1 MLKLLT
7 IGWKDLIV
15 TFRDRAALIMML
27 AAPFV
32 LTLGM
37 GAATGAFS
45 GDSDN
50 GIGQIPLVLVNEDE
64 GQLGGFLLDVMQSE
78 ELAELLVVETAV
90 SAQAARQQVDDDV
103 VAAAVVVPPGF
114 SDSIFPNRETGQ
126 TGATVPIEVVAN
138 PGRPIGASVVEAV
151 VTEFV
156 NRVERGQLTMQVT
169 MTQLATHGLVE
180 MDEMEET
187 AVSIGNDLF
196 GNNPDAA
203 ASNIVVESHTAS
215 GSSDDGFNVLSF
227 FAPSMAIF
235 FLMYTVTIGARSIL
249 QEQEQ
254 GTLARLLVSPTALAQ
269 VLGGKVVGTFL
280 TGVAQVTIL
289 IVATTLLFQ
298 LRWGNGLGVGL
309 LIVAVA
315 LAATSWGLLIASLS
329 KTPGQVGSVG
339 TAVMLIF
346 GILGGTFFPTAQMGG
361 LLELAGKIT
370 PHVWAMDGFLSL
382 ATGGTLADVVTPV
395 LALLLMTALVFGA
408 ALLLLRRRWAMS
420 L

>member
-37 GAATGAFS
+37 GAVTGAFS
-45 GDSDN
+45 DGSNN
-50 GIGQIPLVLVNEDE
+50 GIDPVPLVLVNEDE
-64 GQLGGFLLDVMQSE
+64 GELGGFLLDVMQSE
-78 ELAELLVVETAV
+78 ELADLLVVQTAV
-90 SAQAARQQVDDDV
+90 STETARQQVDDDA
-103 VAAAVVVPPGF
+103 VAAAVLVPAGF
-114 SDSIFPNRETGQ
+114 SASIFPDRATGQ
-126 TGATVPIEVVAN
+126 TGATMPIEVYAN
-138 PGRPIGASVVEAV
+138 PARPIGASVVEAV

-156 NRVERGQLTMQVT
+156 NRVERNQLTMQVT
-169 MTQLATHGLVE
+169 MTQLATNGLVE
-180 MDEMEET
+180 MDALEET
-187 AVSIGNDLF
+187 AVAIGNDLF
-196 GNNPDAA
+196 GNSQDAA
-203 ASNIVVESHTAS
+203 ANIVIDTHTAS
-215 GSSDDGFNVLSF
+215 GSSDGGFNVLSF

-254 GTLARLLVSPTALAQ
+254 GTLSRLLVSPTSLAQ

-298 LRWGNGLGVGL
+298 LRWGNGFGVAL

-315 LAATSWGLLIASLS
+315 LAATSWGLLVASLS
-329 KTPGQVGSVG
+329 NTPGQVGSAG
-339 TAVMLIF
+339 TAVMLLF

-361 LLELAGKIT
+361 LLEAAGKIT
-370 PHVWAMDGFLSL
+370 PHAWAMDGFLSL

-408 ALLLLRRRWAMS
+408 ALLMLRRRWAVA
-420 L
+420 

>member
-37 GAATGAFS
+37 GAVTGAFS
-45 GDSDN
+45 DGSNN
-50 GIGQIPLVLVNEDE
+50 GIDPVPLVLVNEDE
-64 GQLGGFLLDVMQSE
+64 GELGGFLLDVMQSE
-78 ELAELLVVETAV
+78 ELADLLVVQTAV
-90 SAQAARQQVDDDV
+90 STETARQQVDDDA
-103 VAAAVVVPPGF
+103 VAAAVLVPTGF
-114 SDSIFPNRETGQ
+114 SASIFPDRATGQ
-126 TGATVPIEVVAN
+126 TGATMPIEVYAN

-156 NRVERGQLTMQVT
+156 NRVERNQLTMQVT
-169 MTQLATHGLVE
+169 MTQLATNGLVE

-187 AVSIGNDLF
+187 AVAIGNDLF
-196 GNNPDAA
+196 GNSQDAA
-203 ASNIVVESHTAS
+203 ANIVIDTHTAS
-215 GSSDDGFNVLSF
+215 GSSDGGFNVLSF

-254 GTLARLLVSPTALAQ
+254 GTLSRLLVSPTSLAQ

-298 LRWGNGLGVGL
+298 LRWGNGLGVAL

-315 LAATSWGLLIASLS
+315 LAATSWGLLVASLS
-329 KTPGQVGSVG
+329 NTPGQVGSAG
-339 TAVMLIF
+339 TAVMLLF

-361 LLELAGKIT
+361 LLEAAGKIT
-370 PHVWAMDGFLSL
+370 PHAWAMDGFLSL

-408 ALLLLRRRWAMS
+408 ALLMLRRRWAVA
-420 L
+420 

>member
-37 GAATGAFS
+37 GAVTGAFS
-45 GDSDN
+45 DGSNN
-50 GIGQIPLVLVNEDE
+50 GIDPVPLVLVNEDE
-64 GQLGGFLLDVMQSE
+64 GELGGFLLDVMQSE
-78 ELAELLVVETAV
+78 ELADLLVVQTAV
-90 SAQAARQQVDDDV
+90 STETARQQVDDDA
-103 VAAAVVVPPGF
+103 VAAAVLVPAGF
-114 SDSIFPNRETGQ
+114 SASIFPDRATGQ
-126 TGATVPIEVVAN
+126 TGATVPIEVYAN

-156 NRVERGQLTMQVT
+156 NRVERNQLTMQVT
-169 MTQLATHGLVE
+169 MTQLATNGLVE
-180 MDEMEET
+180 MDALEET
-187 AVSIGNDLF
+187 AVAIGNDLF
-196 GNNPDAA
+196 GNSQDAA
-203 ASNIVVESHTAS
+203 ANIVIDTHTAS

-254 GTLARLLVSPTALAQ
+254 GTLSRLLVSPTSLAQ

-280 TGVAQVTIL
+280 TGVA
-289 IVATTLLFQ
+289 
-298 LRWGNGLGVGL
+298 L

-315 LAATSWGLLIASLS
+315 LAATSWGLLVASLS
-329 KTPGQVGSVG
+329 NTPGQVGSAG
-339 TAVMLIF
+339 TAVMLLF

-361 LLELAGKIT
+361 LLEAAGKIT
-370 PHVWAMDGFLSL
+370 PHAWAMDGFLSL

-408 ALLLLRRRWAMS
+408 ALLMLRRRWAVA
-420 L
+420 

>member
-37 GAATGAFS
+37 GAVTGAFS
-45 GDSDN
+45 DGSNN
-50 GIGQIPLVLVNEDE
+50 GIDPVPLVLVNEDE
-64 GQLGGFLLDVMQSE
+64 GELGGFLLDVMQSE
-78 ELAELLVVETAV
+78 ELADLLVVQTAV
-90 SAQAARQQVDDDV
+90 STETARQQVDDDA
-103 VAAAVVVPPGF
+103 VAAAVLVPAGF
-114 SDSIFPNRETGQ
+114 SASIFPDRATGQ
-126 TGATVPIEVVAN
+126 TGATVPIEVYAN

-156 NRVERGQLTMQVT
+156 NRVERNQLTMQVT
-169 MTQLATHGLVE
+169 MTQLATHGLVG
-180 MDEMEET
+180 MDEMGET
-187 AVSIGNDLF
+187 AVAIGNDLL
-196 GNNPDAA
+196 GSSQDAA
-203 ASNIVVESHTAS
+203 ANIVVDTHTAS

-254 GTLARLLVSPTALAQ
+254 GTLSRLLVSPTSLAQ

-298 LRWGNGLGVGL
+298 LRWGNGFGVAL

-315 LAATSWGLLIASLS
+315 LAATSWGLLVASLS
-329 KTPGQVGSVG
+329 NTPGQVGSAG
-339 TAVMLIF
+339 TAVMLLF

-361 LLELAGKIT
+361 LLEAAGKIT
-370 PHVWAMDGFLSL
+370 PHAWAMDGFLSL

-408 ALLLLRRRWAMS
+408 ALLMLRRRWAVA
-420 L
+420 